1 VSRPMPDRSDADD
14 DLMSRLVFEARDPT
28 IEPRPGHVAE
38 LRVLI
43 LSRLGPPRSG
53 WLLRTRLLVVAAVA
67 AACLVAVLAW
77 PQGGSKGR
85 APGASGQQPPGQI
98 VTRPREDPTS
108 ITAWG
113 NVRRDLNL
121 AEMPGF
127 SWPLQKSSC
136 LSRSTSIPADL
147 LD

>member
-1 VSRPMPDRSDADD
+1 MPDRSDADFD
-14 DLMSRLVFEARDPT
+14 FMSQLVFEAGDPT

-38 LRVLI
+38 LRALI
-43 LSRLGPPRSG
+43 LSRLGPSRSG
-53 WLLRTRLLVVAAVA
+53 WLSRTRLLVVSAVA
-67 AACLVAVLAW
+67 SVCLVAVLAW
-77 PQGGSKGR
+77 LRADGKGR
-85 APGASGQQPPGQI
+85 ASGASGQQSPRQI
-98 VTRPREDPTS
+98 VMSPLENSTD
-108 ITAWG
+108 IAAWG